1 MSGVFISGI
10 ELPKECEYLDLVITQ
25 DGEVYCYDH
34 EGVSVAKAVNVRTRE
49 DALKILDEVQDK
61 MRWTDDEEG

>member
-1 MSGVFISGI
+1 MSGLFISGI

-34 EGVSVAKAVNVRTRE
+34 EDVSVAKAFNVRTRE
-49 DALKILDEVQDK
+49 DALKILADVQDK
-61 MRWTDDEEG
+61 MRWTDGNGN

>member
-49 DALKILDEVQDK
+49 DALKILAECEE
-61 MRWTDDEEG
+61 MRWTDGNGN

>member
-1 MSGVFISGI
+1 MSGVYIEGI
-10 ELPKECEYLDLVITQ
+10 DMPRDCEHLDLVITQ

-49 DALKILDEVQDK
+49 DALKILAECEE
-61 MRWTDDEEG
+61 MRWTDGNGN

>member
-1 MSGVFISGI
+1 MSGVYIEGI
-10 ELPKECEYLDLVITQ
+10 DMPKECEYLDLVITQ

-49 DALKILDEVQDK
+49 DALKILAECEE
-61 MRWTDDEEG
+61 MRWTDGNGN